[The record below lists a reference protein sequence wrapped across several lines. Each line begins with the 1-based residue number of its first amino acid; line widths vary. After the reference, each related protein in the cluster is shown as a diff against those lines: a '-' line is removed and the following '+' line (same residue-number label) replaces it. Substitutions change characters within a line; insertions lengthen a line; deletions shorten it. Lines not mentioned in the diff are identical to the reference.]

1 MAFSEYLNYNNK
13 GGRVTY
19 GCPNGPTFFL
29 NGALMYISKF
39 EKQSMKTKHLGNSV
53 YVLLFYSFLLSKR
66 KKIPQACRI
75 FASVHI
81 FTQKSRFMLKGNIRI
96 YASFA
101 LMKDNNDKDNH
112 NEFNVVKK

>member
-1 MAFSEYLNYNNK
+1 MEKKSNIFFENKTMCEIFSKFVAFSEYLNYNNK

-19 GCPNGPTFFL
+19 GCPNRPTFFL

-66 KKIPQACRI
+66 KK
-75 FASVHI
+75 S
-81 FTQKSRFMLKGNIRI
+81 SGL
-96 YASFA
+96 
-101 LMKDNNDKDNH
+101 
-112 NEFNVVKK
+112 